1 MREKALELKGEYITM
16 GIRILGKKVD
26 MAQIFDEQGQ
36 AVAVTVI
43 AAGPCPVIAVRTPE
57 QNGYSAVLLGFGAI
71 KPHKLSKPL
80 KGLFD
85 KHKLEPRRTLREFR
99 LETADGY
106 EIREFLTD
114 EELFEWKEKV
124 YFYWHYEDAYLVEVN

>member
-1 MREKALELKGEYITM
+1 M
-16 GIRILGKKVD
+16 GIGILGKKVG

-43 AAGPCPVIAVRTPE
+43 AAGPCPVVAVRTPE

-85 KHKLEPRRTLREFR
+85 KHKLEPRRTLHNLSKRYGHSSCFGFNNMQSASPYR
-99 LETADGY
+99 AA
-106 EIREFLTD
+106 FCSSS
-114 EELFEWKEKV
+114 
-124 YFYWHYEDAYLVEVN
+124 